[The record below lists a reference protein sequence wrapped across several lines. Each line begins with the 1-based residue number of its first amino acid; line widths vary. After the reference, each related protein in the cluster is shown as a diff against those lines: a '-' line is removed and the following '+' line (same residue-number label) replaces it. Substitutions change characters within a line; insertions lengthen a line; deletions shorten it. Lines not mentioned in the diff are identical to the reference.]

1 MVFERQGTFL
11 SLWVEDVRWHRSW
24 LSPVPLALQTLD
36 VVLILLWE
44 GGAGFQ
50 QGSCA
55 TSPHLLRQAAFFDLF
70 LVLASTEVLTGRAL
84 QS

>member
-1 MVFERQGTFL
+1 M
-11 SLWVEDVRWHRSW
+11 EDLLWHRLW

-36 VVLILLWE
+36 VGLILLWE
-44 GGAGFQ
+44 GGAWFQ

-55 TSPHLLRQAAFFDLF
+55 ISPHLLRQAAFFDLF
-70 LVLASTEVLTGRAL
+70 LVLASTEVLTGRVL